1 MFGRSKPVVFD
12 RYASRRRRWRVPPWL
27 VLLLLGVAGGAGGVL
42 VAQERYLP
50 PRLSADET
58 ATLRGAYEQAD
69 AERLR
74 LRAELA
80 DTSRRLATALAER
93 KTLADDLAA
102 SRQET
107 ERLRGEAA
115 FLVAALPPDPRGGAI
130 QVRAARFTVE
140 GRQLSYDVVLSRER
154 SGGRP
159 LAGVMQLIVA
169 GAGGRETSVTPKPI
183 AISVA
188 SHESVRGEVPLPEG
202 FQPRETTVRVLDRVD
217 GKLLGMRVLH
227 VNAK

>member
-12 RYASRRRRWRVPPWL
+12 RYASRRRRWRLPPWL
-27 VLLLLGVAGGAGGVL
+27 VLLLLGVAGGVGGVL
-42 VAQERYLP
+42 LAQERYLP
-50 PRLSADET
+50 PRLSASES
-58 ATLRGAYEQAD
+58 ATLRTSHEQAD
-69 AERLR
+69 AERVR

-80 DTSRRLATALAER
+80 QTSQRLAAAVAER
-93 KTLADDLAA
+93 KTMADELAA

-107 ERLRGEAA
+107 ERLRNEAA

-140 GRQLSYDVVLSRER
+140 GRQLLYDVVLTRER
-154 SGGRP
+154 SSGRP
-159 LAGVMQLIVA
+159 LAGVMQLIVV

-188 SHESVRGEVPLPEG
+188 SHESLRGGVPLPDG
-202 FQPRETTVRVLDRVD
+202 FQPRETTIRLLDRVD
-217 GKLLGMRVLH
+217 GKLLGMRVMH
-227 VNAK
+227 VK